1 VDYLDLIWSWFVWL
15 YNELYAAI
23 VWVWGNLVALGQF
36 LVQVANALLNAIVFT
51 ARALWRGL
59 DALVHL
65 RFGDIWA
72 AIKRGYERM
81 KTWYEWWRKNVQEPI
96 DRIRRQIWDI
106 YDRFFKPILLVID
119 QFRSMVRIV
128 AIFDRRLAAK
138 LDSKFLWLENKL
150 MYPITTLLRR
160 VNEISSYTRA
170 LITASGLLDRVL
182 TLETLRRDALLVWE
196 VLTNP
201 LQRIYAKPE
210 PWAPSSLPEIFA
222 DFDTYMKTGGGPFAE
237 SEAELDAAYQEG
249 KAAGG

>member
-1 VDYLDLIWSWFVWL
+1 VDTLSIVWSWLVTLASETWALILWL
-15 YNELYAAI
+15 WN
-23 VWVWGNLVALGQF
+23 NLVL
-36 LVQVANALLNAIVFT
+36 VANYLVAVAQALWNGLRFVASN
-51 ARALWRGL
+51 LWRGL
-59 DALVHL
+59 QALAHL
-65 RFGDIWA
+65 RFADIWNA
-72 AIKRGYERM
+72 LKRGFDRLRRALE
-81 KTWYEWWRKNVQEPI
+81 WYQKHITEPL
-96 DRIRRQIWDI
+96 DRIRRQIWGV
-106 YDRFFKPILLVID
+106 YRTLFRPILVVLD

-138 LDSKFLWLENKL
+138 LDSKFLYLENKL
-150 MYPITTLLRR
+150 MYPITALLRR

-201 LQRIYAKPE
+201 LGRIYAKPE
-210 PWAPSSLPEIFA
+210 PWAPRSLPEIFA

-237 SEAELDAAYQEG
+237 SESELDAAYREG